1 MEVLN
6 RMTRRGV
13 YASGTSRGKKRLQG
27 VASMEAHA
35 PVRKEYCRPEIEDLG
50 SLHELTAAGGP
61 KFGTD
66 SAYVPGNPATPF
78 GVS

>member
-1 MEVLN
+1 MEVLSE
-6 RMTRRGV
+6 RPRGDV
-13 YASGTSRGKKRLQG
+13 YASGGARNSLRG

-50 SLHELTAAGGP
+50 SLQELTAAGGP
-61 KFGTD
+61 NFGVD
-66 SAYVPGNPATPF
+66 SAAYNNGGVF